1 MKPNP
6 FVLPLVAV
14 GGVLA
19 LVGLVLTIASATGGM
34 RVDVLDVLAPVLI
47 AVGVPIL
54 AAGLVVAGIDWRLTR
69 RE

>member
-69 RE
+69 RD